1 MSDSRQKSGHPDPLV
16 GEVLAER
23 YGVLELLGRGST
35 GAVYRATHLPTGR
48 QLAIKTLQA
57 RSPNQRELTGRF
69 EREAKA
75 VSALDHPNIVE
86 MLDLGRLD
94 DGTVYLVMELA
105 SGRTIEQLIERG
117 PLAPRRALVLSR
129 QVLDALAYAHERG
142 VVHRDLKPDN
152 MMVVRAGEPGNEYE
166 VVKLLD
172 FGLVKLTGAAA
183 DEHGAVALT
192 AAGVAYGTPAYM
204 SPEQALGRPVDA
216 RADLYAMG
224 AILFELLTGRLP
236 FVHQDPL
243 DLVQMHAYH
252 APPTL
257 EAVAGSEPWCT
268 PAVTRLVMRALE
280 KSPDRRFQDAV
291 EMRAALDAA
300 FLSIQN
306 LPAG

>member
-1 MSDSRQKSGHPDPLV
+1 M

-23 YGVLELLGRGST
+23 YGILELLGRGST

-48 QLAIKTLQA
+48 PLAIKTLQA
-57 RSPNQRELTGRF
+57 RSPNHSELTGRF

-75 VSALDHPNIVE
+75 MSALDHPNIVE
-86 MLDLGRLD
+86 MLDLGRLE

-105 SGRTIEQLIERG
+105 SGRTVEQLIEHG

-129 QVLDALAYAHERG
+129 QVLDALVYAHERG

-152 MMVVRAGEPGNEYE
+152 MMVVRAGETGNEYE

-172 FGLVKLTGAAA
+172 FGLVKLIGAAA

-252 APPTL
+252 APP
-257 EAVAGSEPWCT
+257 AIDSVAGGEPWCT
-268 PAVTRLVMRALE
+268 PEMTALVMRALE
-280 KSPDRRFQDAV
+280 KRPEDRFPNAA
-291 EMRAALDAA
+291 EMLNALDSA
-300 FLSIQN
+300 FLSIQD
-306 LPAG
+306 LAG